1 MKNKKKIIVSIVMLF
16 LLVII
21 TIGVTFA
28 AFTFS
33 KEGTVENVIESSTI
47 MLTYTEGKTGI
58 LLNEAYPMS
67 DERGKLLTGENNVFD
82 FTVQAT
88 LGKSN
93 VISYEV
99 SAVKIPINDMTSL
112 EDDEVK
118 LYLERAID
126 PDVSYQSILEPTN
139 FVPIENQSEVGSPIG
154 SMILDE
160 GTFFSEGTTIH
171 NYRLRMWVDEDA
183 QIPNGESRKYGVK
196 VNVYA
201 KQLASDSFTNESCFT
216 FDSTTGTITGYSDEC
231 SSDVVIPYT
240 IDGVKVTAIGDKVF
254 ANRTTR
260 LTSVIL
266 PNTITSIGEN
276 AFYGNRLTSL
286 SIPNSVT
293 NIGNSAFVSNRLT
306 ELVIPATVEN
316 IEERAFMRNK
326 QLANLI
332 ISNGVKT
339 IGKEAFGECQLTKI
353 IIPDSVISVGKEA
366 FEMNQLTSVTIQGE
380 TSIGERAFQDNQIT
394 DLSIFGGIT
403 DIGAG
408 AFILNQ
414 LPDDEAFIYN
424 RNSNGSVDYTS
435 LNSYAGANRENIVIP
450 DNIISIG
457 DYAFYG
463 LQLTSIVIPDAVTS
477 IGFSAFASNQLTEVR
492 IPNNVTMINTNAF
505 LVDLNIN
512 SNPNLTKIIN
522 TTGRRFRWN
531 FIVDGMGVTG
541 DLGFVTGT
549 TTFRKIPITAE

>member
-1 MKNKKKIIVSIVMLF
+1 MKNRKKIIVSIIMIF
-16 LLVII
+16 LLVIV

-28 AFTFS
+28 VFS
-33 KEGTVENVIESSTI
+33 FIKQGTVENTLETSTVV
-47 MLTYTEGKTGI
+47 LTYTEGKTGI
-58 LLNEAYPMS
+58 MLNEAYPIS
-67 DERGKLLTGENNVFD
+67 DQKGKVLVGENNVFD

-88 LGKSN
+88 LGKST

-99 SAVKIPINDMTSL
+99 SAVKLPINDVTSL

-118 LYLERAID
+118 LYLEKAVD
-126 PDVSYQSILEPTN
+126 PDTTYQQVMAPSN
-139 FVPIENQSEVGSPIG
+139 FLPMESQSEVGSPIG
-154 SMILDE
+154 SMILDSGIFME
-160 GTFFSEGTTIH
+160 EGTTIH
-171 NYRLRMWVDEDA
+171 NYRLRMWVDESA
-183 QIPNGESRKYGVK
+183 EIPNGESRKYGVK

-201 KQLASDSFTNESCFT
+201 KQLASDSFTDQSCFT

-316 IEERAFMRNK
+316 IEERAFMRNE

-339 IGKEAFGECQLTKI
+339 IGKEAFSGCQLTKI
-353 IIPDSVISVGKEA
+353 IIPDSVISVGNNA

-380 TSIGERAFQDNQIT
+380 TSIGIKAFYNNKIT
-394 DLSIFGGIT
+394 KLSISRGVT
-403 DIGAG
+403 NIGAG
-408 AFILNQ
+408 AFVKNQ
-414 LPDDEAFIYN
+414 MSDDEAFIYN
-424 RNSNGSVDYTS
+424 RNSDGSIDYTS
-435 LNSYAGANRENIVIP
+435 LNSYASVSRDNITIP
-450 DNIISIG
+450 DTITSIG
-457 DYAFYG
+457 DWSFYD
-463 LQLTSIVIPDAVTS
+463 LQLSNITLPDSITS
-477 IGFSAFASNQLTEVR
+477 IGYYAFSYNQLTEVT
-492 IPNNVTMINTNAF
+492 IPKNVTKIDRLAF
-505 LVDLNIN
+505 MKSASSNI
-512 SNPNLTKIIN
+512 SLSKIIN
-522 TTGRRFRWN
+522 KTGRSFNWKEITSAN
-531 FIVDGMGVTG
+531 TYAT
-541 DLGFVTGT
+541 FVTGT
-549 TTFRKIPITAE
+549 ITHRDGNIAVISS